1 MMFVATRTFVDQD
14 GDLIEHG
21 KTFVAR
27 EADVFRAFPECFKPA
42 DRDLR
47 GSITRFGGAS
57 TLTKRRPPRRPA
69 TKRPSWQ
76 LGSTPL
82 DYRDVELRLRGF
94 VDYSVSLG
102 SENKKD
108 ILAEVTRAH
117 QAAGEAV
124 EAAGWLF
131 SQYRPRADHD
141 STSIALITRSIERS
155 GTRGEVY
162 LSDPHRRSRQFGAR
176 ATNTWSSSAI
186 GTHIVS
192 AARSYPACKTPEP
205 GPERWT
211 GSGVRH
217 TSRCWSHHHRKWAG
231 RVPSSVHGLPVVTAR
246 PRGRSSGGRVCRG
259 AQLAPVEARV
269 RDRSRERVL
278 SVETFRPPQR
288 SAWPGGLERASRRL
302 RGVPLR
308 SEPSLSRR
316 ACRRCRPFGR
326 PAAARR
332 PRLSALRPRSTSD
345 GSGSRS

>member
-162 LSDPHRRSRQFGAR
+162 LSDPHSAIAAVRSAGYEHLELVGDWHSHCVRGSELPSLQDAR
-176 ATNTWSSSAI
+176 AWAGTMDRFGREAYVSVLVSPSPEMGWSSPKFSAW
-186 GTHIVS
+186 V
-192 AARSYPACKTPEP
+192 
-205 GPERWT
+205 
-211 GSGVRH
+211 
-217 TSRCWSHHHRKWAG
+217 AG
-231 RVPSSVHGLPVVTAR
+231 RYGSPSRPVV
-246 PRGRSSGGRVCRG
+246 G
-259 AQLAPVEARV
+259 
-269 RDRSRERVL
+269 
-278 SVETFRPPQR
+278 
-288 SAWPGGLERASRRL
+288 RASMPW
-302 RGVPLR
+302 G
-308 SEPSLSRR
+308 
-316 ACRRCRPFGR
+316 
-326 PAAARR
+326 
-332 PRLSALRPRSTSD
+332 
-345 GSGSRS
+345 

>member
-162 LSDPHRRSRQFGAR
+162 LSDPHSAIAAVRSAGYEHLELVGDWHSHCVRG
-176 ATNTWSSSAI
+176 SELPSSARRPSL
-186 GTHIVS
+186 GL
-192 AARSYPACKTPEP
+192 
-205 GPERWT
+205 ERWT

-259 AQLAPVEARV
+259 ARACAGRSPSPRSKPRARALR
-269 RDRSRERVL
+269 RDLPPSAAQRVARGSRE
-278 SVETFRPPQR
+278 
-288 SAWPGGLERASRRL
+288 G
-302 RGVPLR
+302 
-308 SEPSLSRR
+308 
-316 ACRRCRPFGR
+316 
-326 PAAARR
+326 
-332 PRLSALRPRSTSD
+332 
-345 GSGSRS
+345 